1 MFNINGRDIPI
12 VHRIIKVH
20 EKEPGA
26 KGEDVLI
33 LTKVRAALCAGG
45 RYCPLSQGASV
56 HLTMANAMSCS
67 LGYGGT
73 TCAHMPVAYHV
84 EHIYYIAGRR
94 LHTGAPYWHVA
105 GRQ

>member
-33 LTKVRAALCAGG
+33 LTKVRRPLRCAGG
-45 RYCPLSQGASV
+45 ALLHSVTRGKQRHMAGADAGSP
-56 HLTMANAMSCS
+56 S
-67 LGYGGT
+67 LGSRVLGWSGVP
-73 TCAHMPVAYHV
+73 MPAAYLLL
-84 EHIYYIAGRR
+84 AGM
-94 LHTGAPYWHVA
+94 LKGDCSQAC
-105 GRQ
+105 